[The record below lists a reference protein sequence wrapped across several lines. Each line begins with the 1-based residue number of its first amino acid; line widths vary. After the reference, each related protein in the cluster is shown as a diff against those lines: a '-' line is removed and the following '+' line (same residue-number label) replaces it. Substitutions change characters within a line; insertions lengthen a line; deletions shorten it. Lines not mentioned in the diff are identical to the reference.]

1 MALEDRQK
9 RALKAQAHALKPV
22 VILGHKGLH
31 PNLIDEIRSA
41 LEHHELIKVKVP
53 GGKDVMGGVVEE
65 ILAATGAEL
74 IQRIGGIATL
84 YLKNP
89 KRGQRNQT

>member
-9 RALKAQAHALKPV
+9 RALRAQAHALKPV

-53 GGKDVMGGVVEE
+53 GGKDVMGEVVEE
-65 ILAATGAEL
+65 ILAATGADL
-74 IQRIGGIATL
+74 VQRIGGIATL

-89 KRGQRNQT
+89 KRDQGNQT